1 MTLLKR
7 ILVEKRI
14 VVVPLLLAVVVN
26 IGVYALVVYPL
37 IARAANAVDRAAA
50 AADALKAAERD
61 RKNAGDLVTG
71 KTKADQEL
79 ATFYQQVLPGNYSA
93 ARRMLAGIPAVARK
107 ANVKLDTSHT
117 EIDQAFK
124 DPQFGRLKTKMVL
137 LGEYEAIRQF
147 VYGLETSSDFVIIDG
162 MSLAQAEA
170 NRPLA
175 LTLDLSTYY
184 RLGADGT

>member
-7 ILVEKRI
+7 IIVEKRVI
-14 VVVPLLLAVVVN
+14 VVPLLLAIVVN
-26 IGVYALVVYPL
+26 VGVYALVVYPL

-61 RKNAGDLVTG
+61 QKSARDLVTG
-71 KTKADQEL
+71 KAKADQEL
-79 ATFYQQVLPGNYSA
+79 TTFYQQVLPGSYSA
-93 ARRMLAGIPAVARK
+93 ARRMLAGIPALAK
-107 ANVKLDTSHT
+107 KTNVKLDTSHT
-117 EIDQAFK
+117 EVDTAIK
-124 DPQFGRLKTKMVL
+124 DTQFGRLKTKMVL

-147 VYGLETSSDFVIIDG
+147 VYDLETSSDFVIIDG

-170 NRPLA
+170 NKPLA